1 MSDIYQYDKK
11 QSDEQTMIKADTG
24 KRKKEQFIED
34 LSEGDVV
41 NDFFAVKLKTPPR
54 SYKRGTWFSF
64 VAADKTGEIAVK
76 FWGGENKD
84 RVQRLYDSFEV
95 GDVLQLRSGNVEI
108 YDDKPQISINEK
120 GGGLRKCTP
129 EEYDTTDFVPSLEE
143 NQIQTHLD
151 EIKET
156 IDTITDPQLKVL
168 LKSFFSDSEFVE
180 KYSHTPSAITHHHNY
195 VGGNLQHTVGV
206 LRLCKTM
213 CETYSGIN
221 EDLVVTG
228 AILHDI
234 GKIKE
239 YTTHAAIDKSDEG
252 NFLGHIIMGDHWLQE
267 KISRLRNNENEFDPH
282 LEHQLRHIILSHHG
296 KYEWGSPR
304 IPKTAEACLVHQ
316 ADLMDSQVKNYLQ
329 QMEDSKKI
337 SKDEWVFVWDSDLGR
352 KKGMYLGT
360 D

>member
-1 MSDIYQYDKK
+1 MSDIYQYNKK

-64 VAADKTGEIAVK
+64 VAADKTGEISVK
-76 FWGGENKD
+76 FWGGDNKD
-84 RVQRLYDSFEV
+84 RVQRLYDSFQV

-120 GGGLRKCTP
+120 GGGLRRCSP
-129 EEYDTTDFVPSLEE
+129 EEYDATDFVPALDT
-143 NQIQTHLD
+143 NQIQTYFN
-151 EIKET
+151 EITEA
-156 IDTITDPQLKVL
+156 IHSVTDPQLKAL
-168 LKSFFSDSEFVE
+168 LELFFSDSEFVE
-180 KYSHTPSAITHHHNY
+180 EYKHTPSAITHHHNY
-195 VGGNLQHTVGV
+195 VGGNIQHTAGV
-206 LRLCKTM
+206 LRLCNSICKM
-213 CETYSGIN
+213 YPGIN
-221 EDLVVTG
+221 EDLVVAG
-228 AILHDI
+228 AILHDV

-239 YTTHAAIDKSDEG
+239 YTTRAAIDKSEEG
-252 NFLGHIIMGDHWLQE
+252 NFLGHIMMGDQWVHE
-267 KISRLRNNENEFDPH
+267 KILTLRNNGNEFDEH
-282 LEHQLRHIILSHHG
+282 LENQIRHIILSHHG

-304 IPKTAEACLVHQ
+304 IPKTAEACVVHQ

-337 SKDEWVFVWDSDLGR
+337 TDDEWVFVWDSNLGR
-352 KKGMYLGT
+352 KKGMYLGS